1 MTVPAHGP
9 RRRSLRAIGSRIG
22 RRWIGAALLGGAAA
36 AQPLA
41 LPSGLPLP
49 TVVAD
54 DAAAAA
60 ARARV
65 DPELVAESAR
75 AERSLARAAAS
86 PRPEVSLDPA
96 LQVGWDGTAGVDVA
110 VSARV
115 PLLDPSTERTL
126 LDARAWRDRLAL
138 ETAIRARRAAL
149 ETVENHLQATRVA
162 EQLAVVRAAHAV
174 PRPRSADAQRRLARL
189 RSAEADLR
197 FERARIARLL
207 GRATGRERPYAV
219 PAGAWTVA
227 RARTSTDPD
236 VCPDGAD
243 DVLLARA
250 SLAESVARARMDRSS
265 PPSVTAGIAADVR
278 LPEIGVSGPAYGA
291 RVWLEVGMPR
301 NAGFAGRLRLEGDA
315 TGLRLQAHLR
325 TDRDTGTEG
334 NAGPAARAALS
345 AARFRARE
353 YALRVRHELAQA
365 DRRVASLADVAA
377 GPAGVDALEA
387 RFELAELAA
396 YAASLRIRLAF
407 DCGGA

>member
-1 MTVPAHGP
+1 MTPPGHG
-9 RRRSLRAIGSRIG
+9 RRRRTLRAIASRLV
-22 RRWIGAALLGGAAA
+22 RRWLGAALLGGAAA

-41 LPSGLPLP
+41 LPPALPLP

-60 ARARV
+60 GRARA

-75 AERSLARAAAS
+75 AERSLARATAS

-96 LQVGWDGTAGVDVA
+96 LRVGWDGATGVDVA

-115 PLLDPSTERTL
+115 PLLDPSAERTL
-126 LDARAWRDRLAL
+126 LDARTWRDRLAL

-149 ETVENHLQATRVA
+149 ETVEHHLQATRVA
-162 EQLAVVRAAHAV
+162 EQLAVVRAAHAL
-174 PRPRSADAQRRLARL
+174 PRPPTADARRRLARL
-189 RSAEADLR
+189 RAAEPDLR

-207 GRATGRERPYAV
+207 RRATGHERPDAV
-219 PAGAWTVA
+219 PASAWPLVRSGAG
-227 RARTSTDPD
+227 RGPD
-236 VCPDGAD
+236 ACPDGAD

-250 SLAESVARARMDRSS
+250 TLAEANARARAAHASR
-265 PPSVTAGIAADVR
+265 PSVTAGLAADLH

-291 RVWLEVGMPR
+291 RAWLEIGMPR
-301 NAGFAGRLRLEGDA
+301 DAGVAGRLRLEGEA

-325 TDRDTGTEG
+325 SDRDPD
-334 NAGPAARAALS
+334 AGGETRPAAQAALA

-353 YALRVRHELAQA
+353 YVLRVHHELAQA
-365 DRRVASLADVAA
+365 DRRLASLAAVAR
-377 GPAGVDALEA
+377 GPAVDALEA
-387 RFELAELAA
+387 RFERAELAA
-396 YAASLRIRLAF
+396 YATSLRIRLAF